1 MNELKLRRFFREPIP
16 EIYDA
21 ARFLN
26 AAATAHLKNQ
36 KSHTE
41 ELIVMADMPAI
52 ASWTESIWGA
62 SSQYLQFR
70 KAQASINEPSDCSRT
85 LSRMPNASEKTALHL
100 RDGFHCRF
108 CGIPVIRKEIRE
120 ILRKSYPLALR
131 WGNRN
136 VLQHAAF
143 QAMWLQYDHII
154 PHAKGGTND
163 LDNLLITCA
172 PCNFGRSSY
181 TLEEVGLLN
190 PLQFSPHKSSWDG
203 LERIRIT
210 AR

>member
-1 MNELKLRRFFREPIP
+1 MNELKLRRCFREPIP

-21 ARFLN
+21 ARYLN
-26 AAATAHLKNQ
+26 AAACAHLRNQ
-36 KSHTE
+36 KSLAE

-52 ASWTESIWGA
+52 SSWTESIWGA
-62 SSQYLQFR
+62 NGQYLQFR
-70 KAQASINEPSDCSRT
+70 KTQLSVIELGNCSRT
-85 LSRMPNASEKTALHL
+85 ASRMPNATEKSALQL

-108 CGIPVIRKEIRE
+108 CGIPVIKKEIRE

-143 QAMWLQYDHII
+143 QAMWLQYDHIV

-163 LDNLLITCA
+163 LDNLVITCA
-172 PCNFGRSSY
+172 PCNFGRSSF

-190 PLQFSPHKSSWDG
+190 PLQFSPHESSWDG
-203 LERIRIT
+203 LERIRTIGL
-210 AR
+210 